1 MKKFF
6 NHLKKEIIKRSV
18 TGIFISGVAIVAF
31 IALLSSCKKDKAAV
45 DRTCVV
51 TFILNQTN
59 SAGDTVVV
67 KATAGELVQNPP
79 VPVRA
84 GFTFKGWYTNAADA
98 NPDPTK
104 NTAAPKFP
112 AYDIATK
119 PIYLDAIL
127 YARWT
132 K

>member
-1 MKKFF
+1 MKQFF
-6 NHLKKEIIKRSV
+6 DHQRKQAIRRPVVGVVLSGIIILSCI
-18 TGIFISGVAIVAF
+18 GIF
-31 IALLSSCKKDKAAV
+31 SSCSKSDTAV
-45 DRTCVV
+45 DRTCTV

-59 SAGDTVVV
+59 AAGDTVIVE
-67 KATAGELVQNPP
+67 ATAGALVKDPP

-98 NPDPTK
+98 NPDPAK

-112 AYDIATK
+112 EYDIATK

-127 YARWT
+127 YARWV